1 MKKISLKK
9 ALSILIT
16 AMLILSSLAFTFSAF
31 GKTQT
36 LILNTKMTETIDG
49 VDDVAQFIFVPDESG
64 TYSFLSYNVPAS
76 EAYLL
81 TREVN
86 SETNQ
91 KEYVQL
97 AYSCSDPDYQENGHN
112 SRQFRLTYHLE
123 KGVTYYFWAGWYLS
137 ENRTDGTMTVMLRCD
152 QYDSNIEKITIS
164 CPASLDAYTDGMWMT
179 DLEGS
184 KYYHYNT
191 TRLEANMTV
200 TIHFNDGE
208 QISATGQEE
217 INGYRIIYLHSQ
229 STNHWYPQSDENY
242 TENTF
247 TVKVLDKTASMDV
260 PINIGARFAVKGIV
274 TDMLGNPIEN
284 AEIRNTQGSVAYTD
298 FNGVFCFYTV
308 PGDYLMTACS
318 DNSLDRKFRVVVS
331 AVADDND
338 FTSVAIQLCDYEYV
352 KDGIINAKDYA
363 VLKKVYPEK
372 DEEREYFSEV
382 INFTANEY
390 PELNLRDN

>member
-9 ALSILIT
+9 ALSMLIT

-81 TREVN
+81 IREVN

-284 AEIRNTQGSVAYTD
+284 AEIRNTQGSVVYTD

-308 PGDYLMTACS
+308 PGDYSMTVCS
-318 DNSLDRKFRVVVS
+318 DNSLDRKFRLVVS
-331 AVADDND
+331 ALADDND
-338 FTSVAIQLCDYEYV
+338 FTSVPIQLCDYEYV
-352 KDGIINAKDYA
+352 KDGIINAK
-363 VLKKVYPEK
+363 
-372 DEEREYFSEV
+372 
-382 INFTANEY
+382 
-390 PELNLRDN
+390 